1 MILFLD
7 TSAFVKLL
15 LREQYTDE
23 VERWFEQATQLT
35 ASVVTYAE
43 ACSALCRDHRVNGTS
58 SSNLEAKVASLDR
71 IWTDVMAL
79 PVNERLAGRLALAH
93 GLRGMDSV
101 QLAAVSTLRDKLRA
115 DAPDVVVSFASFDH
129 RLLTAAEREDLTTLG
144 GALE

>member
-7 TSAFVKLL
+7 TSALVKLL

-23 VERWFEQATQLT
+23 VKRWFDQSTHLT
-35 ASVVTYAE
+35 ASVVTYPE
-43 ACSALCRDHRVNGTS
+43 ACSALCRDHRVSGTS
-58 SSNLEAKVASLDR
+58 SSSLEAKVASLDQ
-71 IWTDVMAL
+71 IWAEVMAL

-115 DAPDVVVSFASFDH
+115 DAPDVVVSFASFDR
-129 RLLTAAEREDLTTLG
+129 RLLAAAEREGLTTLG
-144 GALE
+144 GPLE